1 MEFTLTNGVHLKS
14 GKRLGPETGDAAEF
28 KTYEEFRSALHAQL
42 RHLLRRFSISQN
54 VLEELHYQYL
64 PNPVASLFTPGCL
77 ESGRDL
83 THGGA
88 EFNTGPGMN
97 GNGVGDFVD
106 SVAAVKKIV
115 FEEQRFGMAELVAA
129 VKADFRGYEGI
140 RRILEE
146 DAPKWGNNDDEA
158 DAVDGAPDRQPP
170 VKLKN
175 NWFARPFEMF
185 ITMYGLPGYGD
196 LDPTGFVAVTYALL
210 FGIMFG
216 DVGQGVLLG
225 LIAYFVM
232 WKKMHMELGRVVARC
247 SVFSVIFGFLYG
259 SVFGYEHVLDPM
271 FHALG
276 FAEKPLE
283 VLAPEGI
290 SNILI
295 ASVVAGVLII
305 VSAIV
310 TGIISNLRKH
320 IIAKT
325 IFSVNGVSGLVFYVS
340 LIALLLPMLGME
352 LTFVGSVPYL
362 ILCIA
367 VPFFLMYFA
376 EPLSALCAGEKPE
389 GSVGDI
395 LLNGFFE
402 MFDTVLSFAS
412 NTMSFLRVGG
422 FVLVHAGMM
431 TVVFT
436 LANMTGG
443 VFYVLIVAVGNV
455 FVMALEA
462 LFVGIQ
468 VLRLEFYEIFSRFF
482 NANGVP
488 FAPLRIS
495 LDPAADKA
503 E

>member
-1 MEFTLTNGVHLKS
+1 MVH
-14 GKRLGPETGDAAEF
+14 G
-28 KTYEEFRSALHAQL
+28 
-42 RHLLRRFSISQN
+42 
-54 VLEELHYQYL
+54 
-64 PNPVASLFTPGCL
+64 
-77 ESGRDL
+77 
-83 THGGA
+83 
-88 EFNTGPGMN
+88 
-97 GNGVGDFVD
+97 
-106 SVAAVKKIV
+106 
-115 FEEQRFGMAELVAA
+115 
-129 VKADFRGYEGI
+129 VKACE
-140 RRILEE
+140 
-146 DAPKWGNNDDEA
+146 DDEA

-175 NWFARPFEMF
+175 NSFARPFEMF

-232 WKKMHMELGRVVARC
+232 WKIMHMELGRVVARC

-290 SNILI
+290 NNILI

-352 LTFVGSVPYL
+352 LPFVGSVPYL

-482 NANGVP
+482 DANGVP

>member
-1 MEFTLTNGVHLKS
+1 
-14 GKRLGPETGDAAEF
+14 
-28 KTYEEFRSALHAQL
+28 
-42 RHLLRRFSISQN
+42 
-54 VLEELHYQYL
+54 
-64 PNPVASLFTPGCL
+64 
-77 ESGRDL
+77 
-83 THGGA
+83 
-88 EFNTGPGMN
+88 
-97 GNGVGDFVD
+97 
-106 SVAAVKKIV
+106 
-115 FEEQRFGMAELVAA
+115 
-129 VKADFRGYEGI
+129 
-140 RRILEE
+140 
-146 DAPKWGNNDDEA
+146 
-158 DAVDGAPDRQPP
+158 
-170 VKLKN
+170 
-175 NWFARPFEMF
+175 
-185 ITMYGLPGYGD
+185 
-196 LDPTGFVAVTYALL
+196 
-210 FGIMFG
+210 
-216 DVGQGVLLG
+216 
-225 LIAYFVM
+225 M

-482 NANGVP
+482 DANGVP